1 MKKKASPLRGVLI
14 ALVILL
20 IWPYTRNAVITNLG
34 LALAVLAGI
43 AITTFLYVMFGAR
56 RR

>member
-1 MKKKASPLRGVLI
+1 MKKKASPLRGLLLG
-14 ALVILL
+14 LVIVL
-20 IWPYTRNAVITNLG
+20 IWPYTRDAAIKNLG
-34 LALAVLAGI
+34 LILVVLAGV